1 MRGRAITIRTKFIYI
16 IIVNMWLK
24 QTQIEECARVAHEKC
39 SSCFSKNDDG
49 DDVDNNKKTTEEKE
63 AEFYLSLP
71 TTHKRPK
78 CEGNVKLYHFFAELR
93 EQTMKINTNH
103 GGGGGGGGG
112 QSRHNNNNNSHQ
124 HSVVGK
130 VQESIRKCEI
140 QIKDC
145 ETANSLT
152 GVGPKMLKYFD
163 TFFRLYPPLQNKEK
177 QLEKERLL
185 LLVKEREKIRRKQER
200 AKKNVGT
207 MTMKNNNKKRGREE
221 NGAGGNKEDNEEQI
235 ELCRAFSQEQPS
247 RSMLQQKQRKT
258 NSSKKWHPK
267 YKTAP
272 FALLATL
279 HKLMLEGK
287 KQCTK
292 DELINATDAS
302 GLSNMSIRP
311 RVEAFSRE
319 QASFQGRD
327 MSSQYSGWS
336 CFNKYLKNAPTGHEA
351 PMVFTWSNPMI
362 IRLTDEGT
370 IVAEKC
376 HREAEIHGD
385 CTCGLINTE
394 STNDPSSV
402 LKRKIVER
410 RVQDKTTLAAR
421 RTAKQENHE
430 VNVVSLLSDSDE
442 DYFNRN
448 ASNERQL
455 DANKKKL
462 NVARNWHGTA
472 AEENDWN
479 SATELEIR
487 LPTLKPGEKFQDVY
501 DVVFLFDNR
510 EQYDKDFRPEHLVK
524 YFENVN
530 LRAEQCFIPIG
541 DALWVAEDKKSKE
554 RFCLDYIIE
563 RKSVADLSCSIT
575 SGRYIR
581 QKYRLDKCGLEKV
594 MYLVE
599 GNIERD
605 YHLEERQKLA
615 VKSALI
621 ETDIHD
627 DIYMLRTESLEKTK
641 KLYVDLTRSIQ
652 DLYNPRVGK
661 DKSAQRTFF
670 SNCLPTFNAFNENMK
685 KFVASE
691 STVQNTWG
699 VMLAQVRGMGPD
711 AAEAIAN
718 LYPTPIS
725 VYETFEQL
733 DWDESRCVDLIAQIQ
748 PKERKIGRSAAQ
760 NLYEAFFR

>member
-1 MRGRAITIRTKFIYI
+1 MR
-16 IIVNMWLK
+16 LK
-24 QTQIEECARVAHEKC
+24 QAQIEECARVAHEKC
-39 SSCFSKNDDG
+39 CACFSKKNDEYEDENG
-49 DDVDNNKKTTEEKE
+49 ENDNNNNMGKTNEERE

-71 TTHKRPK
+71 AHRRPK
-78 CEGNVKLYHFFAELR
+78 CEGNVKLYYFFGELR
-93 EQTMKINTNH
+93 EQTMKINTN
-103 GGGGGGGGG
+103 
-112 QSRHNNNNNSHQ
+112 SNNNNNNNSHQ

-145 ETANSLT
+145 DTANGLT
-152 GVGPKMLKYFD
+152 GVGPKMLKYFE
-163 TFFRLYPPLQNKEK
+163 TFFRLYPPLQSKEK
-177 QLEKERLL
+177 ELEKERLL
-185 LLVKEREKIRRKQER
+185 QLVKQREKIKRKQER

-207 MTMKNNNKKRGREE
+207 TTSTMNTNENNNNNKNNNNTNKRRRDED
-221 NGAGGNKEDNEEQI
+221 GG
-235 ELCRAFSQEQPS
+235 ELDKRDIDRQTELRRASSSQEPASQ
-247 RSMLQQKQRKT
+247 SMLQQKPRKT
-258 NSSKKWHPK
+258 STKKWHPK

-279 HKLMLEGK
+279 HKLMLQGK

-292 DELINATDAS
+292 DELINAADAS

-311 RVEAFSRE
+311 RVEAFSRD

-385 CTCGLINTE
+385 CTCGLIDTENTNSP
-394 STNDPSSV
+394 STSLAAKQSQEQGN
-402 LKRKIVER
+402 RKI
-410 RVQDKTTLAAR
+410 
-421 RTAKQENHE
+421 
-430 VNVVSLLSDSDE
+430 NVVSLLSDSDE
-442 DYFNRN
+442 DCFNGD
-448 ASNERQL
+448 ASHERQF
-455 DANKKKL
+455 DANVSKYSNKKKETTTL
-462 NVARNWHGTA
+462 MKQKINSKNVVRNWHGTA

-479 SATELEIR
+479 SAAELEVR
-487 LPTLKPGEKFQDVY
+487 LPPLQPGEKFQDVY

-510 EQYDKDFRPEHLVK
+510 EQYDKGFRPEHLVK

-530 LRAEQCFIPIG
+530 LRAEQCFITIG
-541 DALWVAEDKKSKE
+541 DALWVAEDRNTKE
-554 RFCLDYIIE
+554 RFCLDYILE
-563 RKSVADLSCSIT
+563 RKSVADLSGSIT

-605 YHLEERQKLA
+605 FHLEERQKLA

-661 DKSAQRTFF
+661 EKAARRALLS
-670 SNCLPTFNAFNENMK
+670 SSLPTFDEFHENMK
-685 KFVASE
+685 NFVTSE
-691 STVQNTWG
+691 NTVQNTWG
-699 VMLAQVRGMGPD
+699 VMLAQVKGLGPD
-711 AAEAIAN
+711 SAEAIAN

-725 VYETFEQL
+725 LYETFSRL
-733 DWDESRCVDLIAQIQ
+733 NWDENRCVDLIAQIQ
-748 PKERKIGRSAAQ
+748 PKERKIGSSAAK
-760 NLYEAFFR
+760 NFYEAFFK

>member
-1 MRGRAITIRTKFIYI
+1 MRGRGITIRTKFIYI

-24 QTQIEECARVAHEKC
+24 QAQIEECARVAHEKC

-63 AEFYLSLP
+63 AVFYLFLP
-71 TTHKRPK
+71 THKRPK

-93 EQTMKINTNH
+93 EQTMKINMNH
-103 GGGGGGGGG
+103 GGGGGG
-112 QSRHNNNNNSHQ
+112 QSRHNNNNSHQ

-130 VQESIRKCEI
+130 VQESISKCEI

-177 QLEKERLL
+177 ELEKERLL

-402 LKRKIVER
+402 LKTKIVER

-421 RTAKQENHE
+421 RSAEQENHE

-442 DYFNRN
+442 DCFNRN

-462 NVARNWHGTA
+462 NVVRNWHGTA

-711 AAEAIAN
+711 AAEAIVN
-718 LYPTPIS
+718 LYPTPTS

>member
-1 MRGRAITIRTKFIYI
+1 
-16 IIVNMWLK
+16 MWLK

-63 AEFYLSLP
+63 AVFYLFLP
-71 TTHKRPK
+71 THKRPK

-93 EQTMKINTNH
+93 EQTMKINMNH
-103 GGGGGGGGG
+103 GGGGGG
-112 QSRHNNNNNSHQ
+112 QSRHNNNNSHQ

-177 QLEKERLL
+177 ELEKERLL

-402 LKRKIVER
+402 LKTKIVER

-421 RTAKQENHE
+421 RSAEQENHE

-442 DYFNRN
+442 DCFNRN

-711 AAEAIAN
+711 AAEAIVN
-718 LYPTPIS
+718 LYPTPTS

>member
-1 MRGRAITIRTKFIYI
+1 MRGRAITIHTKFIYI

-39 SSCFSKNDDG
+39 SSCFSKNDEG

-71 TTHKRPK
+71 THKRPK

-112 QSRHNNNNNSHQ
+112 QSRHNNNNSHQ

-177 QLEKERLL
+177 ELEKERLL

-402 LKRKIVER
+402 LKTKIVER

-421 RTAKQENHE
+421 RSAKQENHE

-442 DYFNRN
+442 DCFNRN

-711 AAEAIAN
+711 AAEAIVN
-718 LYPTPIS
+718 LYPTPTS